1 MASKITIVGAG
12 SVGATLAFTLSQ
24 ESYVSKIVLI
34 DVIKDKAEGEATD
47 IAQGTAFRDPISI
60 YSGEYS
66 DAAGSDIVII
76 TSGVARKPGQTRLD
90 LAQTNV
96 NIIKSIAPELGKY
109 APDAL
114 YIIVANPV
122 DIMTYTFM
130 KYSGIPENRIM
141 GSGTQLDTARLRY
154 GLSNHYQIAQKNIHA
169 YVFGEHGDSSFIPW
183 SVCNISGMRLDDY
196 EKFVQASGQGIPPL
210 DKEAMHQYVKKS
222 GSEIIKKK
230 GATFYGVTV
239 AVVNLIGML
248 LADYET
254 ITTVSTMMHGEYGI
268 EDVCLSCLAVIGPNG
283 VKRTVPVELTDD
295 EVAKMHISAD
305 SLHGI
310 INGLKKD

>member
-1 MASKITIVGAG
+1 
-12 SVGATLAFTLSQ
+12 
-24 ESYVSKIVLI
+24 
-34 DVIKDKAEGEATD
+34 
-47 IAQGTAFRDPISI
+47 
-60 YSGEYS
+60 
-66 DAAGSDIVII
+66 
-76 TSGVARKPGQTRLD
+76 
-90 LAQTNV
+90 
-96 NIIKSIAPELGKY
+96 
-109 APDAL
+109 
-114 YIIVANPV
+114 
-122 DIMTYTFM
+122 
-130 KYSGIPENRIM
+130 
-141 GSGTQLDTARLRY
+141 
-154 GLSNHYQIAQKNIHA
+154 
-169 YVFGEHGDSSFIPW
+169 
-183 SVCNISGMRLDDY
+183 
-196 EKFVQASGQGIPPL
+196 
-210 DKEAMHQYVKKS
+210 MHQYVKKS

>member
-12 SVGATLAFTLSQ
+12 SVGATLAFALSQ
-24 ESYVSKIVLI
+24 ESFVSQIVLI

-76 TSGVARKPGQTRLD
+76 TSGVARKPGQSRLD

-154 GLSNHYQIAQKNIHA
+154 GLSRHYHIAQKNIHA

-183 SVCNISGMRLDDY
+183 SVCNISGMQVDEYDKY
-196 EKFVQASGQGIPPL
+196 VQDSVPGAKPL
-210 DKEAMHQYVKKS
+210 DKEEIYQYVKKS

-254 ITTVSTMMHGEYGI
+254 ITTVSTMMHGEYGVD
-268 EDVCLSCLAVIGPNG
+268 DVCLSCLAVIGPNG
-283 VKRTVPVELTDD
+283 VKRTVPVKLTDE
-295 EVAKMHISAD
+295 EVAKMRHSAD
-305 SLHGI
+305 SLKAI
-310 INGLKKD
+310 IDGLKKD